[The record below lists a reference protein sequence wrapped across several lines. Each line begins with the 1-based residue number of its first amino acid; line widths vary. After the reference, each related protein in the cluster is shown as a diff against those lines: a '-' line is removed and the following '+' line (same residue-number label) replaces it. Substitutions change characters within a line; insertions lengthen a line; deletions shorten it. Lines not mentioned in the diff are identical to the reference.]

1 MSAFENPKDRWNQR
15 FDTPLFVFGEHANA
29 YLVAKQHLLPSGHL
43 LAVADGE
50 GRNSVHLAR
59 AGWRVDAF
67 DFSDVAIA
75 KARQHAVHHG
85 VEVAFTCTDCAQF
98 DWGINRYD
106 GVVGIFFQFADP
118 AERAAIFKQIDT
130 CLKPGGVVLIQ
141 GYGTGQLRFNTGGP
155 GRLEHLYTEDLLV
168 SAFEGYEVLDRCTY
182 EAELAEGAG
191 HAGRSA
197 LVGFVA
203 RKP

>member
-1 MSAFENPKDRWNQR
+1 MAGNRIVDHGWDRTIGEVLDKSIAIDTDCHGQFDFVWSACAFEHLGSILNG
-15 FDTPLFVFGEHANA
+15 LEFV
-29 YLVAKQHLLPSGHL
+29 V
-43 LAVADGE
+43 
-50 GRNSVHLAR
+50 NSV
-59 AGWRVDAF
+59 
-67 DFSDVAIA
+67 
-75 KARQHAVHHG
+75 K
-85 VEVAFTCTDCAQF
+85 
-98 DWGINRYD
+98 
-106 GVVGIFFQFADP
+106 
-118 AERAAIFKQIDT
+118 

-203 RKP
+203 SKP